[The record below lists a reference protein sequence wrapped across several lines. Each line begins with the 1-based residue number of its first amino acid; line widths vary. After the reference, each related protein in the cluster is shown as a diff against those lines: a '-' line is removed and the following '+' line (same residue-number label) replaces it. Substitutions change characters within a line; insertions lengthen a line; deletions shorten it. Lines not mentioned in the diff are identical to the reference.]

1 MRTAAMLTAPVAFV
15 LSSKSGIQY
24 PNLFVGCGA
33 MKASKKVEVKS
44 MDGLVKT
51 IGTVLFLPAAALVKP
66 CWVYLFV

>member
-1 MRTAAMLTAPVAFV
+1 
-15 LSSKSGIQY
+15 
-24 PNLFVGCGA
+24 
-33 MKASKKVEVKS
+33 